1 MQLHHVA
8 LHIRVRAV
16 LVAIHIIATWKV
28 YVVVAV
34 AIVEVL
40 QFVLQEP
47 VPAVVALLAVRQH
60 TTAVV
65 HLPHVITI
73 VAQTLVLMIAIA
85 LLPLLVL
92 LPAVVIHQEVVHVP
106 AVAIL
111 QAVVEAP
118 PVQVAVEADL
128 PAEAAEEDK

>member
-1 MQLHHVA
+1 MQLHHVV

-16 LVAIHIIATWKV
+16 LVAIHIIVTWEV
-28 YVVVAV
+28 YAVAV

-40 QFVLQEP
+40 QFVLREP
-47 VPAVVALLAVRQH
+47 VLVVAVLLVVRQH

-73 VAQTLVLMIAIA
+73 VDQALALMIAIA

-111 QAVVEAP
+111 QAVVEVP
-118 PVQVAVEADL
+118 PVQVAVEAAL